1 MLIPGVV
8 AASLAA
14 VPAGPLSVTIT
25 FPADLQFSGAAIPW
39 DTPTVGVPGTVSVTG
54 GTEPYSYQWT
64 EAGSGIDSI
73 TNDTTANPT
82 INTNVSGGGNPNE
95 VTLTVTDADLTVAFD
110 TADVNVEA
118 S

>member
-1 MLIPGVV
+1 MTYSIP
-8 AASLAA
+8 
-14 VPAGPLSVTIT
+14 TM
-25 FPADLQFSGAAIPW
+25 
-39 DTPTVGVPGTVSVTG
+39 
-54 GTEPYSYQWT
+54 
-64 EAGSGIDSI
+64 